1 MRLSFA
7 LQNNKNQGLWVE
19 FVRLSLFVLILFISV
34 VSSIAQE
41 GFVNWSIVGPFYGI
55 LSIALALHVLWFS
68 IWDRLLQKAGFL
80 FLGFI
85 LDSLFI
91 SLLIYYSGIN
101 QSLFLF
107 LHLVNILLAGIAC
120 RGVGAVTLALF
131 TSIFFSMAALLSP
144 EMKAL
149 NFFFLL
155 VLNNIAFF
163 SVAGLSGYLSEQLQS
178 VGSELKK
185 TGLSLRSAQELNE
198 VLVEN
203 IPTGMVS
210 FTEAGD
216 VVKANSSAVDI
227 LGVSDFSKINWYE
240 LFPQIQKVEK
250 IFKDDV
256 KYCPLG
262 EGEVKILGMKVSK
275 IYSPE
280 FQSWLFIALF
290 DDLTKIRHLEYSA
303 RQNEKMAAVG
313 GLAAGIAHEIRNPL
327 AGISGSIE
335 MLTQTVSNEDDRK
348 LMKIVLREIDRLNNL
363 ITEFLDYARP
373 ETPPTDPVDL
383 SSLLNE
389 IMDSMRANKQVR
401 ADIVQEREYADGL
414 IILGRRDKLKQA
426 FLNIIINSYQ
436 AMNESAHPKI
446 SVKALG
452 IGKEVTVRI
461 RDAGCGMTE
470 TTKKKMFEPFHTT
483 KPKGTGLGLAVTH
496 KILEGHGAQVFV
508 ESEVGVGTEFVLTFP
523 RVNRENSV

>member
-7 LQNNKNQGLWVE
+7 LQNSRNQGLTVE
-19 FVRLSLFVLILFISV
+19 FTRVSLFALILLISA
-34 VSSIAQE
+34 VSSIFQE
-41 GFVNWSIVGPFYGI
+41 GFINWQILGPFYGI
-55 LSIALALHVLWFS
+55 LSVAFAAHLLWFS
-68 IWDRLLQKAGFL
+68 MWDRLLKTPWLLFAGFVV
-80 FLGFI
+80 
-85 LDSLFI
+85 DSLLI
-91 SLLIYYSGIN
+91 SVLIYYSGIN

-131 TSIFFSMAALLSP
+131 TSIFFTVAALFSP

-155 VLNNIAFF
+155 ALNNIAFF

-178 VGSELKK
+178 VGKELSE
-185 TGLSLRSAQELNE
+185 TGASLRSAQELNE

-210 FTEAGD
+210 FTESGE
-216 VVKANSSAVDI
+216 VVKANKSAADI
-227 LGVSDFSKINWYE
+227 LGYSDLAQLNWYE
-240 LFPQIQKVEK
+240 IFPETRNTEGLFKG
-250 IFKDDV
+250 DV
-256 KYCPLG
+256 KFTSKSDG
-262 EGEVKILGMKVSK
+262 NAKILGMTLSR

-280 FQSWLFIALF
+280 LGAHLSIGLF
-290 DDLTKIRHLEYSA
+290 DDLTKIRQLEYAA
-303 RQNEKMAAVG
+303 RQNEKLAAVG

-335 MLTQTVSNEDDRK
+335 LLTQTVNNDDDRK

-373 ETPPTDPVDL
+373 EVPPTDAVDL
-383 SSLLNE
+383 SALITEVL
-389 IMDSMRANKQVR
+389 DSMKLNAQVR
-401 ADIVQEREYADGL
+401 ADVEQVREYEAGL
-414 IILGRRDKLKQA
+414 KILGRRDKLKQA

-436 AMNESAHPKI
+436 AMNEAQKPQI
-446 SVKALG
+446 AVKALVTD
-452 IGKEVTVRI
+452 KEVRVRI
-461 RDAGCGMTE
+461 RDAGCGMSEATR
-470 TTKKKMFEPFHTT
+470 KKMFEPFHTT

-508 ESEVGVGTEFVLTFP
+508 ESEVGVGTEFILTFP
-523 RVNRENSV
+523 RAH

>member
-7 LQNNKNQGLWVE
+7 LQNNKNQGLLVE
-19 FVRLSLFVLILFISV
+19 FVRVSLFALILGISV
-34 VSSIAQE
+34 ISSIVQE
-41 GFVNWSIVGPFYGI
+41 GFINWSILGPFYGI
-55 LSIALALHVLWFS
+55 LTLALGLHLFWFS
-68 IWDRLLQKAGFL
+68 FWEELLKKPILLFAGFV
-80 FLGFI
+80 I
-85 LDSLFI
+85 DSLLI

-131 TSIFFSMAALLSP
+131 TSIFFSVAALFSP

-155 VLNNIAFF
+155 ALNNIAFF
-163 SVAGLSGYLSEQLQS
+163 SVAGLSGYLSEQLQT

-185 TGLSLRSAQELNE
+185 TGLSLRSAQELNQ
-198 VLVEN
+198 VLIEN

-210 FTEAGD
+210 FTESGD
-216 VVKANSSAVDI
+216 IVRANSSAASI
-227 LGVSDFSKINWYE
+227 LGISDLAKVNWFH
-240 LFPQIQKVEK
+240 LFPESPKFEGL
-250 IFKDDV
+250 FKSDI
-256 KYCPLG
+256 KYTTAG
-262 EGEVKILGMKVSK
+262 EQEPKILGMTISK

-280 FQSWLFIALF
+280 LQAHLSISLF
-290 DDLTKIRHLEYSA
+290 DDLTKIRQLEYSA
-303 RQNEKMAAVG
+303 RQNEKLAAVG

-335 MLTQTVSNEDDRK
+335 MLTQTVANDDDRK

-373 ETPPTDPVDL
+373 ETPPTDKVDL
-383 SSLLNE
+383 SSLFTEVL
-389 IMDSMRANKQVR
+389 DSMRLNNQVR
-401 ADIVQEREYADGL
+401 ADVEQVREYQENL
-414 IILGRRDKLKQA
+414 LILGRRDKLKQA

-436 AMNESAHPKI
+436 AMNESKSPRLAIKTLT
-446 SVKALG
+446 SE
-452 IGKEVTVRI
+452 KEVQVRI
-461 RDAGCGMTE
+461 RDTGSGMNE
-470 TTKKKMFEPFHTT
+470 TTKRKMFEPFHTT

-496 KILEGHGAQVFV
+496 KILEGHGARVFV
-508 ESEVGVGTEFVLTFP
+508 ESEVGVGTEFILTFP
-523 RVNRENSV
+523 RAH